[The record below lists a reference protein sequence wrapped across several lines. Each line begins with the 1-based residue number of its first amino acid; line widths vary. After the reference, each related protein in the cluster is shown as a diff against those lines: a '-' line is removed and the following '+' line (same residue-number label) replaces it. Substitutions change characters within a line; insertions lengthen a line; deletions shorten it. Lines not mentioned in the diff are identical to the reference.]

1 MIVATFSGSK
11 GGTGKTT
18 LASFLSLVSSTV
30 VPTLLIDAS
39 ADGGATSYL
48 VGEVSGPYLSESP
61 SESLRSVNVKDLKL
75 TISVNRGPIRNVN
88 EVIEFVK
95 SLGFKIKIIDLPA
108 LTDVDTVGRYMPL
121 IEVTDTI
128 LVVTEPNPASVSTSL
143 YTFGDK
149 HVIIALNQPR
159 PYYQTIVEYYRKV
172 IDNFCKK
179 TGCQY
184 VVIPYDSAVAR
195 LSPQTLKKTI
205 DLTSEEF
212 DASIVRLLELLIV
225 GKM

>member
-18 LASFLSLVSSTV
+18 LASFLSLVSSTA
-30 VPTLLIDAS
+30 VPTLLVDAS

-48 VGEVSGPYLSESP
+48 VGEVTGPYLSENP
-61 SESLRSVNVKDLKL
+61 SESLRSVNTKDLKL
-75 TISVNRGPIRNVN
+75 TISVNRGPMRNVN

-95 SLGFKIKIIDLPA
+95 SLGYKIKIIDLPA
-108 LTDVDTVGRYMPL
+108 LTDVDAVGRYMPL
-121 IEVTDTI
+121 IEVADTI

-149 HVIIALNQPR
+149 RAIIALNQPR

-184 VVIPYDSAVAR
+184 VVVPYDSAVAR
-195 LSPQTLKKTI
+195 LSPQTLNKVI

-225 GKM
+225 GKI